1 MKALVIVDVQNDFCP
16 GGSMGVKD
24 GDKIIPVIND
34 LQKHFDIIVATQD
47 WHPKDHVSF
56 AVNQNKKPGEIITI
70 NGTKQIL
77 WPVHCVQKTKG
88 AEFHPKLDTSR
99 LNEIFKKGVDKNI
112 DSYSG
117 FFDNDHKQSTGLGE
131 YLKKIGVTDV
141 FILGLATD
149 YCIKYTALDAA
160 NLGFNTSVIMDGCRG
175 VNLKKGDVDLAIQ
188 EMIDNEIKIIKTQPD
203 I

>member
-24 GDKIIPVIND
+24 GDKIIPLINN
-34 LQKHFDIIVATQD
+34 LQKKFEIIVATQD

-56 AVNQNKKPGEIITI
+56 ALNHNKKPGEIITTGG
-70 NGTKQIL
+70 NKQIL
-77 WPVHCVQKTKG
+77 WPIHCVQKTKG

-99 LNEIFKKGVDKNI
+99 FNEIFKKGIDKNV

-117 FFDNDHKQSTGLGE
+117 FFDNDHKKATGLGE
-131 YLKKIGVTDV
+131 YLKKIGVIDV

-149 YCIKYTALDAA
+149 YCVKYTALDAV

-175 VNLKKGDVDLAIQ
+175 VNLKKGDVDIAIK
-188 EMIDNEIKIIKTQPD
+188 EMIASRISIIKSTEVA
-203 I
+203 